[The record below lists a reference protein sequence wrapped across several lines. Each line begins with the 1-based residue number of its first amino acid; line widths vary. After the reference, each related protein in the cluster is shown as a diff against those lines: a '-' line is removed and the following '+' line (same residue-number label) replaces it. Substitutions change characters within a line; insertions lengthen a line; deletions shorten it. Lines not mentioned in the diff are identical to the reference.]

1 MIDFKKVNVNPK
13 GRKTGDCSTRALANV
28 LNISW
33 EEALELQ
40 CEEALKCYYDPTSKQ
55 VIEKVLERF
64 GYVKMK
70 QPTKVDLFSGRKSK
84 YQVGDMDSILSP
96 AQMREGVLVTVA
108 NHHTCIKEG
117 VVQDTWDCRRKSV
130 GNYYVRG

>member
-1 MIDFKKVNVNPK
+1 MISFEKVNVNPK
-13 GRKTGDCSTRALANV
+13 GRKTGDCSTRALVNV

-70 QPTKVDLFSGRKSK
+70 QPIKVDLFSGRKSK

>member
-1 MIDFKKVNVNPK
+1 MINFEKVNVNPK
-13 GRKTGDCSTRALANV
+13 GRKTGDCSTRAIANT
-28 LNISW
+28 LTISW

-40 CEEALKCYYDPTSKQ
+40 VEEALKSKYDPTSKQ
-55 VIEKVLERF
+55 VVEKVLDRF

-70 QPTKVDLFSGRKSK
+70 QPRKPDGKKYKV
-84 YQVGDMDSILSP
+84 YEMDNILSP
-96 AQMREGVLVTVA
+96 TQMREGVLVTVA

-117 VVQDTWDCRRKSV
+117 TIQDTWDCGRKSV